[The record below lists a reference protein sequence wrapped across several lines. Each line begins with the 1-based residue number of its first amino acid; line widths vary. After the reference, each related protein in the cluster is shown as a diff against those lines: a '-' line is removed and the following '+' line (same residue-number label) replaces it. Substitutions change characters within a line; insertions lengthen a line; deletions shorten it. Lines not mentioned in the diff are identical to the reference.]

1 MTALKSLTYK
11 DEDAVKISAFPNALN
26 LFSWNGMVE
35 TPDFLELLPVDS
47 GGGAVDPHNLAVMRY
62 KPQETPVTLAAERS
76 QLGRV
81 FLDWAQYPL
90 VEEQRLTGNR
100 YLVTF
105 LDLRFSTARSLR
117 LRVASPLAGYV
128 TIDSQLR
135 VEKQVMGGPQPD

>member
-1 MTALKSLTYK
+1 
-11 DEDAVKISAFPNALN
+11 
-26 LFSWNGMVE
+26 
-35 TPDFLELLPVDS
+35 
-47 GGGAVDPHNLAVMRY
+47 MRY

-128 TIDSQLR
+128 IIDSQLR